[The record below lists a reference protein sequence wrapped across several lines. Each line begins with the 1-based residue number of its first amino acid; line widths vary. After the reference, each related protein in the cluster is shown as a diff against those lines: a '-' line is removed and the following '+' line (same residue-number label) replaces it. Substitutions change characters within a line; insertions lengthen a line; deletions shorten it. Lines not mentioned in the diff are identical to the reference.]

1 MEDNEIPVG
10 AALSEWQPI
19 TSKVE
24 FAILAKFG
32 EELCEAGAS
41 VFRCI
46 IQGVDEKEPKTDKV
60 NKEWLEDEIADVL
73 ALMGFVRHH
82 FNLDEVRIA
91 ARTKLK
97 REYKTPWFASLMA
110 AAIVAKAKG
119 ETP

>member
-1 MEDNEIPVG
+1 MEDKDIPVHD
-10 AALSEWQPI
+10 APSDWQPI

-24 FAILAKFG
+24 LAILGKFG

-46 IQGVDEKEPKTDKV
+46 IQGVDEKEPKTHKV

-73 ALMGFVRHH
+73 ALMAFVRDH
-82 FNLDEVRIA
+82 FALDNERVNKRIA
-91 ARTKLK
+91 MK
-97 REYKTPWFASLMA
+97 RAYKAPWFAAL
-110 AAIVAKAKG
+110 KKG